1 MATIALSVRDVS
13 TNPSGRLAGT
23 SLLAQAQTL
32 VANALQSALGPAEQH
47 ERLLFPSAVLAAS
60 PRLAEQARRAGSE
73 TAKGLLGFLRAA
85 TGLQSRAGELSARL
99 AGILPAPTA
108 QPAGTALFLA
118 STRSSA
124 GGTPQKNVGGALLAD
139 VRHQARSGI
148 AQFTLRVDTR
158 QEYALAVTVRAE
170 DKNRDLL
177 AKAASAINDAQP
189 DVRATVEEASAGGA
203 AVARLRLD
211 ARQPGEANRFAL
223 SDRVGDLVAY
233 TRADRVRTPASDEQ
247 TGGETRDDPVAPP
260 TLERLSDERQSE
272 VLALVRQTLEALNE
286 AVGNAL
292 AIPLRPEMAL
302 ELAGAVDEAVTPLAS
317 AGVGLSA
324 GGQFV
329 VDEST
334 LARALSA
341 EGSAAATVG
350 ALERFASLLDRS
362 AGTLA
367 AQPPVALVEPTPE
380 PTGPGPLAPSP
391 TAPVSSLLRSYQVAQ
406 RQVEPLALA
415 GLPLGGLLVNVAL

>member
-1 MATIALSVRDVS
+1 MATIALSVRDVATS
-13 TNPSGRLAGT
+13 PLGRPAGT

-32 VANALQSALGPAEQH
+32 IANTLQSALGPAAQH
-47 ERLLFPSAVLAAS
+47 ERLIFPTAVLAAS

-85 TGLQSRAGELSARL
+85 TGLQTRAGELSARL
-99 AGILPAPTA
+99 AGILPAPAA
-108 QPAGTALFLA
+108 QPAGTALFL
-118 STRSSA
+118 STTRSSA
-124 GGTPQKNVGGALLAD
+124 GGTPQRNVGRALLAD

-158 QEYALAVTVRAE
+158 QEYALAVTVRPE
-170 DKNRDLL
+170 DTHRDLL

-189 DVRATVEEASAGGA
+189 DIRATVEEASAGGA

-211 ARQPGEANRFAL
+211 AHRPGEANRFAL

-233 TRADRVRTPASDEQ
+233 TRADSVRTPGSDEQ

-272 VLALVRQTLEALNE
+272 VLALVRQTIEALNA

-292 AIPLRPEMAL
+292 AIPLRPDLAL
-302 ELAGAVDEAVTPLAS
+302 ELAGAADEAVTPLAS
-317 AGVGLSA
+317 IGVGLTA
-324 GGQFV
+324 DGQFV

-341 EGSAAATVG
+341 EGTATATVG
-350 ALERFASLLDRS
+350 ALERFASRLGRS
-362 AGTLA
+362 AGRLA
-367 AQPPVALVEPTPE
+367 AQPPVALVQPAPA
-380 PTGPGPLAPSP
+380 PTGPGLLAPTP
-391 TAPVSSLLRSYQVAQ
+391 AAPVSSLLRSYLVAQ
-406 RQVEPLALA
+406 RQVEPLTLA